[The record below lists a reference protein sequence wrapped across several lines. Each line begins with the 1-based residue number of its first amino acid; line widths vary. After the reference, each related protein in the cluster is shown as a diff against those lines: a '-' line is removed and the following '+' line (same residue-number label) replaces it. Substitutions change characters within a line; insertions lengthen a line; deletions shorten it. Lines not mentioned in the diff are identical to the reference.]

1 MEPVKHCHSWAA
13 GDYRGQNPTAFA
25 GLQTR
30 TPQAARSASAMD
42 DASQSVQACKILK
55 PIPDSGLR
63 PAPE

>member
-1 MEPVKHCHSWAA
+1 LC
-13 GDYRGQNPTAFA
+13 GQNPTVFA

-30 TPQAARSASAMD
+30 TPQAARSARATD
-42 DASQSVQACKILK
+42 GASQSASRPKDPK